1 MQPTPQRKAYIV
13 SIPVRRRLSSRVML
27 RDGNLNWNLACHF
40 ITVPAMLRKAPD
52 TPPRLLTRALAQTA
66 VSTRRNGFRVV
77 DTDAH
82 FPYYAYNDQWSCPL
96 PPRENRLA
104 VRIEAGEK
112 TFNEDETD
120 AE

>member
-52 TPPRLLTRALAQTA
+52 TPPRLLTRALAPTA
-66 VSTRRNGFRVV
+66 VSTRRIGLFVGR
-77 DTDAH
+77 DAH
-82 FPYYAYNDQWSCPL
+82 FPYCAYNDQWSCPL
-96 PPRENRLA
+96 PPPENRLVA
-104 VRIEAGEK
+104 RIEAGEQK
-112 TFNEDETD
+112 FHEDETV